1 MEHSL
6 TAQAEERAKEPT
18 KVFLVLSVI
27 LGALLGVFFIPMLFY
42 CFADSGEML
51 PLLCF
56 FLPLAAMGLW
66 CASKGFDALV
76 LPKRIQYIALAC
88 GAALLLAFQLR
99 LAKALYGN
107 IAYDFNYLYVAARG
121 MAWERTLG
129 GCQEYFARFPNN
141 LFLVLV
147 FAVLMRVS
155 ALLGITNYMVALTGC
170 SVLAV
175 DISILL
181 ACLCARKMMGNK
193 GAFLT
198 FLFSIPLV
206 ILHYGIVNPYSD
218 TFGMVFP
225 VFLLFLYLYLPK
237 KEAAACLIAALMGFT
252 AAVGYKVKPQTIIL
266 AIAIGLTELFF
277 HRIDK
282 KRLLLLGRRFLC
294 FVLALVLCTAA
305 LNVCMRRLT
314 RNVLS
319 DELRE
324 EKETPFTHYLM
335 MGLNPG
341 TGGFISEKDYA
352 ATNSL
357 PTKEE
362 KIAYNLRVTGE
373 RLSNLGITGYCGFLL
388 EKGRQIFHS
397 VYMDMWVRTPFP
409 NEDPLSKAL
418 QQTFCQGG
426 QGFSV
431 YMQFLQALWVILFL
445 LWVLPLFFCRESY
458 RKKTVT
464 VLRLTVMGLTAF
476 QLLFEAGARYRFHQF
491 PVFILLAV
499 WGMLALPSGLR
510 STWAALF
517 DKTAILRKKLLS
529 ARE

>member
-1 MEHSL
+1 MEKVL
-6 TAQAEERAKEPT
+6 AAQNAAKETEKPT
-18 KVFLVLSVI
+18 KVFLVLSV
-27 LGALLGVFFIPMLFY
+27 LLGTLLGLFFLPMLFY
-42 CFADSGEML
+42 CFADTGEML

-66 CASKGFDALV
+66 CASKGIDALT
-76 LPKRIQYIALAC
+76 LPKRLQYAC
-88 GAALLLAFQLR
+88 IVCGCGLLLAFQLR

-141 LFLVLV
+141 LFLALA
-147 FAVLMRVS
+147 FAAVIKIS
-155 ALLGITNYMVALTGC
+155 GALGITNFMAVLTGC
-170 SVLAV
+170 SVIAV
-175 DISILL
+175 DLSILL
-181 ACLCARKMMGNK
+181 ACLCARKTLGNK
-193 GAFLT
+193 AAFLT

-218 TFGMVFP
+218 TFGMLFP
-225 VFLLFLYLYLPK
+225 VFLLFLYLYCPK
-237 KEAAACLIAALMGFT
+237 KEVFACLTAALMGLT
-252 AAVGYKVKPQTIIL
+252 AAVGYKIKPQTIIL

-294 FVLALVLCTAA
+294 FLLALALCTAA
-305 LNVCMRRLT
+305 LNACMRGLT
-314 RNVLS
+314 RHVLT
-319 DELRE
+319 DELRA

-341 TGGFISEKDYA
+341 TGGFISEEDYA
-352 ATNSL
+352 ATTSFS
-357 PTKEE
+357 TKEE

-373 RLSNLGITGYCGFLL
+373 RLSDLGIVGYGRFLL
-388 EKGRQIFHS
+388 EKGRHIFHS
-397 VYMDMWVRTPFP
+397 VYMDMWIRTPFL

-431 YMQFLQALWVILFL
+431 YMQLLQALWVLLFL
-445 LWVLPLFFCRESY
+445 FWVLPLFFCREGY
-458 RKKTVT
+458 RNKTVT

-491 PVFILLAV
+491 PIFILLAV
-499 WGMLALPSGLR
+499 WGMLALPEGIR
-510 STWAALF
+510 STWQE
-517 DKTAILRKKLLS
+517 LRKKAQVLKD
-529 ARE
+529 RIPVRK